1 MDTESRELTAPL
13 SPGICDKQVGLGVY
27 LHTTSFSPWSEASRI
42 VQQLST
48 WAWGCLVSIPAP
60 THPSSETD

>member
-1 MDTESRELTAPL
+1 MDTKSRELIAPL
-13 SPGICDKQVGLGVY
+13 SLSVYDRQVGLRVY

-60 THPSSETD
+60 TRPSSETY